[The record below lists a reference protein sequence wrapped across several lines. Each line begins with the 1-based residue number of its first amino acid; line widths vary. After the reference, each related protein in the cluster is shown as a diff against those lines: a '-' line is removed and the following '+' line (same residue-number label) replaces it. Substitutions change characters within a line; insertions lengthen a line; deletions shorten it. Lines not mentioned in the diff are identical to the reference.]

1 MRVLLHAPNVHV
13 GGGLSLLKALL
24 CCEPFPFAWAQ
35 LDQRV
40 LRRITLPSGISVRYV
55 KPSIGARLQA
65 EWHLYRYSCEDDV
78 VLCFHGLP
86 PLLPVRGRIVVF
98 MQNRLLLESVCLR
111 RYPMFTRMRIVLE
124 KIWLRGLHSRCHR
137 FIVQTP
143 SMVQLLQRWSR
154 GQPSIALAPFMPASG
169 SSEVLSVP
177 TARRFDFVYVASGEP
192 HKNHA
197 ELLTAWLLLGRQG
210 LKPSLALTVDNC
222 RYPLLSAHIA
232 ALVSEHG
239 LDVVNLGEVADPALL
254 YRDARA
260 AIYPSSVESLGMPLL
275 EALSHGLPVLA
286 AERDYVRDLLDP
298 VEAFDPDSPLS
309 IARAVARFCGRR
321 EVPLEVGTASDFMR
335 EVLREAAPA
344 RNGAS
349 V

>member
-13 GGGLSLLKALL
+13 GGGLSLLQALL
-24 CCEPFPFAWAQ
+24 RSEPCPFAWAQ
-35 LDQRV
+35 LDWRA
-40 LRRITLPSGISVRYV
+40 RKRIALPSGTRVRYV

-65 EWHLYRYSCEDDV
+65 EWCLYRDSREDDV

-111 RYPMFTRMRIVLE
+111 RYPLFTRMRIALE
-124 KIWLRGLHSRCHR
+124 RIWLRGFSSRCDR

-143 SMVQLLQRWSR
+143 SMAQLLQRWSS
-154 GQPSIALAPFMPASG
+154 GQSSIALAPFMPASG
-169 SSEVLSVP
+169 SSGVSSEP

-197 ELLTAWLLLGRQG
+197 ELLAAWRLLAQQG
-210 LKPSLALTVDNC
+210 LKPSLALTVDGR
-222 RYPLLSAHIA
+222 RYPLLAERIA
-232 ALVSEHG
+232 TLVAEHG

-275 EALSHGLPVLA
+275 EALEHGLPVLA

-321 EVPLEVGTASDFMR
+321 EAPLAVGTASDFLR
-335 EVLREAAPA
+335 EVLCEAAPA
-344 RNGAS
+344 RDTGS